1 MIIGRLDARAPHA
14 LVSELVNTS
23 ANAIRQ
29 GDPDND
35 PVMAA
40 LRMASGYIN
49 IDEVGGFQEWSKFF
63 FQPYGKD
70 VQYYLHVDTWHPT
83 IKVWLMPETS
93 AASGPLHFVPGS
105 HRNDERKLRW
115 LYNRTRHRLHMP
127 TGRTIPPSQSMGPY
141 YDITHGDNGLG
152 GGSMR
157 VQGFDPKDAD
167 AIRDSLATFHFQ
179 PPTPLE
185 TGPGWSL
192 VIADTSGFH
201 HRGLPTPPHTMRVF
215 SFLHPC
221 AGASH
226 SCNKLC
232 DGVGRKNTFVCASR
246 PDLC

>member
-1 MIIGRLDARAPHA
+1 ML
-14 LVSELVNTS
+14 
-23 ANAIRQ
+23 
-29 GDPDND
+29 
-35 PVMAA
+35 
-40 LRMASGYIN
+40 
-49 IDEVGGFQEWSKFF
+49 
-63 FQPYGKD
+63 
-70 VQYYLHVDTWHPT
+70 
-83 IKVWLMPETS
+83 ETS
-93 AASGPLHFVPGS
+93 AASGPSTSCQVHIATTSG
-105 HRNDERKLRW
+105 
-115 LYNRTRHRLHMP
+115 NRDGCTTALATAFMP

-226 SCNKLC
+226 SCNNSAMVSAEEYVRVRATARSC
-232 DGVGRKNTFVCASR
+232 
-246 PDLC
+246 